1 MESIIAFFEDVPTTF
16 RAGILIGGIFLF
28 WVIKVC
34 FLFLNSNTGKFVMP
48 PSILY

>member
-28 WVIKVC
+28 WVIEGV
-34 FLFLNSNTGKFVMP
+34 FPLFEITGSNKSAM
-48 PSILY
+48 